1 MTDLIQ
7 CDTLVFQTL
16 DDLKDACLEAKDEK
30 SEVNDFEVGV
40 FCGQYKTPVP
50 DDYFPH
56 ANGVDGNKKR
66 KSAAITQVGGDSDA
80 VLVASSGP
88 VNVKL
93 PRGSMDE
100 AISKGPEY
108 REDVRYV
115 DTNNSLSVY
124 LGANDLTVF
133 ITLQA
138 GLKMGHFHE
147 KEARRIF
154 CG

>member
-1 MTDLIQ
+1 MLNSQELLAHGRTLQEMTDLIQ

-16 DDLKDACLEAKDEK
+16 DDLKDACLEAKDDK
-30 SEVNDFEVGV
+30 SEVHDFEVGV

-66 KSAAITQVGGDSDA
+66 KSAAITEVGGDSDA

-100 AISKGPEY
+100 AVPKGPEY

-115 DTNNSLSVY
+115 VADNPLNV
-124 LGANDLTVF
+124 
-133 ITLQA
+133 
-138 GLKMGHFHE
+138 
-147 KEARRIF
+147 
-154 CG
+154 